1 MRSYPISLRLGVSTL
16 MLGTL
21 FLLFSPLNSFAIFPI
36 STEPKEQPIAFSH
49 KLHVGQNGIACQYC
63 HLYARRSH
71 SSGIPPVSTCVGCH
85 GPHGQELVQAE
96 HPEVDKMRDLWAKG
110 ESIPWVKLHD
120 IPDFVRFP
128 HKQHINADASRF
140 VDGAGNGCDLNTD
153 PRSLSCR
160 VMLFRN
166 GGDQRCQSCH
176 GSVQEMEVAYVV
188 DQNFGGMGWCM
199 QCHLQVEGAIERK
212 RAMSTMA
219 GWNNAK
225 ENDARREAQ
234 AYLVN
239 ERNHHNP
246 NMLDCYTC
254 HY

>member
-1 MRSYPISLRLGVSTL
+1 
-16 MLGTL
+16 
-21 FLLFSPLNSFAIFPI
+21 
-36 STEPKEQPIAFSH
+36 
-49 KLHVGQNGIACQYC
+49 
-63 HLYARRSH
+63 
-71 SSGIPPVSTCVGCH
+71 
-85 GPHGQELVQAE
+85 
-96 HPEVDKMRDLWAKG
+96 
-110 ESIPWVKLHD
+110 
-120 IPDFVRFP
+120 
-128 HKQHINADASRF
+128 
-140 VDGAGNGCDLNTD
+140 
-153 PRSLSCR
+153 
-160 VMLFRN
+160 MLFRN

-176 GSVQEMEVAYVV
+176 GSVQEMEVAHVV